1 MFPYLIVQTK
11 DQFLLYAEGP
21 VGTRVVHL
29 DSQREQTV
37 PLSHEGYS
45 TGRWEGDTLVVT
57 TTYFRPDHVIRSGF
71 GRPMLISPETT
82 IEERFTRVSAT
93 ELNYYFTL
101 TDDTLYSQAWSGE
114 FSLFAHQGPLYEYAC
129 HEGNYSLPGI
139 LRGGQIQ
146 AAEQ

>member
-1 MFPYLIVQTK
+1 
-11 DQFLLYAEGP
+11 
-21 VGTRVVHL
+21 
-29 DSQREQTV
+29 
-37 PLSHEGYS
+37 
-45 TGRWEGDTLVVT
+45 
-57 TTYFRPDHVIRSGF
+57 
-71 GRPMLISPETT
+71 MLISPETT

-114 FSLFAHQGPLYEYAC
+114 FPLFAHQGPLYEYAC